1 MPYKFTFDLTAIPKS
16 FFKEIARIAHK
27 RKLYTRLS
35 DNLKTLAEKF
45 RIEELTG
52 LRVTEVIAILEDLV
66 DIYSRNLLEKEK
78 FEAARK
84 RVLLLPHC
92 ARKYMDNRCQA
103 EFKPTIPSYFCRQC
117 SKDCL
122 IHQATIIGKR
132 KGYDVYVLPGGSCV
146 SRILKDNSYDGVVGV
161 ACGEELKI
169 AGDYLKEAGTSGQA
183 IPLLKNGCA
192 NTYFNIEILEKML

>member
-1 MPYKFTFDLTAIPKS
+1 MPYKFTFDLTTIPKS

-27 RKLYTRLS
+27 KKLYTRLS

-78 FEAARK
+78 FEASRK

-103 EFKPTIPSYFCRQC
+103 EFKPAIPSYFCRQC